1 MLPAPSTLVLV
12 RHAQPFLPRPGGP
25 GDRERS
31 LTDEGRGQAQRL
43 VTFLAAAAPTAIVS
57 SPYLRAV
64 QTVEPLARRIG
75 LPVVTDHA
83 LREWDSGFGPTPD
96 FARYYRESWAEPG
109 WARPGGESMRQLS
122 GRATAILTQ
131 LAQRHRGGT
140 VVIGSH
146 GTFIS
151 RALIGF
157 GCREVDWA
165 FHRAMPMP
173 AIYRLAFEDSG
184 VRATGPGLAE

>member
-1 MLPAPSTLVLV
+1 MNGIPDSARLPISPATT
-12 RHAQPFLPRPGGP
+12 AKAGP
-25 GDRERS
+25 NR
-31 LTDEGRGQAQRL
+31 
-43 VTFLAAAAPTAIVS
+43 
-57 SPYLRAV
+57 
-64 QTVEPLARRIG
+64 
-75 LPVVTDHA
+75 
-83 LREWDSGFGPTPD
+83 
-96 FARYYRESWAEPG
+96 G